1 MKISEKLLVVTLL
14 VTLPDGV
21 YAKDV
26 LEEVLEDLEEDGV
39 EMPTIFGWSFHE
51 RHCEDNAVV
60 ASWCDEA
67 VQERVKC
74 AINPDF
80 NEYGCS
86 CHGNAAACPTECV
99 GGGEPHARSHF
110 EVLCLGIPTDQP
122 NYILKEGQKHLDDDM
137 EHCENNAVVA
147 SWCDEYV
154 NPGLKCALLPQK
166 DEYVCSCR
174 GNMAACPSDCVGG
187 VLPLDH
193 DAVTPKF
200 EVHCKG
206 IPIDEPNYELVS

>member
-1 MKISEKLLVVTLL
+1 MKLNRKLFVATLL
-14 VTLPDGV
+14 ATLPDGV
-21 YAKDV
+21 YATLDDADALFEEQEDV
-26 LEEVLEDLEEDGV
+26 EV
-39 EMPTIFGWSFHE
+39 PSIFGWSFHE

-67 VQERVKC
+67 IQPGLKC
-74 AINPDF
+74 ALNVDF
-80 NEYGCS
+80 DEYGCS
-86 CHGNAAACPTECV
+86 CHNNAAGCPTECI

-110 EVLCLGIPTDQP
+110 EVLCLGIPKDQP
-122 NYILKEGQKHLDDDM
+122 NYILKEGKKVPGDRS

-154 NPGLKCALLPQK
+154 NPGLKCSLLPRR

-174 GNMAACPSDCVGG
+174 GNMAACPTDCVGG
-187 VLPLDH
+187 VQPLEH
-193 DAVTPKF
+193 DVSTPKT

-206 IPIDEPNYELVS
+206 IPLDEPNYELVS